1 MATFDRMRLFLFCFM
16 FLFSSKLQAQLKE
29 FSVSELPTPEVSVVQ
44 ANAQFQDDALM
55 LVYSALEGLEFRSS
69 LGGIDKVS
77 YNSTAS
83 RYEVLVKPKKQMIFV
98 AKAGFIENKIST
110 LNPNPKEVL
119 YFKVEEKKNEIP
131 AQSEPGFLQINTT
144 PPGADIF
151 LNGIQIIDKTP
162 FKGSATAGSTRIK
175 LRKKKYVEFDT
186 TITIESQKTS
196 AVSVAFKSSYLYL
209 SISSNPSGA
218 TVKLDGVELGKT
230 PLNREIDL
238 SDNNKQGSKTLR
250 LELDN
255 YEAIE
260 SPIDY
265 LPSNKPLELDYE
277 LKKRKG
283 KFLINS
289 VPEGA
294 SVYIDGAFKGITPY
308 SSVKEFGTYEVYV
321 QMDEFRTSE
330 KKRLSLTS
338 SENQELVFK
347 LSPLRNSEGDS
358 IVYNEVKIGDQIW
371 MSVNLNTNRY
381 QNGDLIPEMKSDK
394 EWKKAGEN
402 KQPAWCY
409 YDNDSIN
416 GDKYGK
422 LYNWYAVAD
431 SRGICPAGWHAPSD
445 NEWTHLVEY
454 LGGNLVAGGKMKS
467 ATSWRAPNSVPSL
480 NSKFNGLPGGFCNN
494 FGTFSLIGDYGDWW
508 SSNEVSFYNDKV
520 WTVTLC
526 YIGSSIIRDLN
537 AKEFGFSVRCIKDQ

>member
-1 MATFDRMRLFLFCFM
+1 MPL
-16 FLFSSKLQAQLKE
+16 
-29 FSVSELPTPEVSVVQ
+29 PEVPIIQ
-44 ANAQFQDDALM
+44 ANNLFEEDALIII
-55 LVYSALEGLEFRSS
+55 YSSLTNLNFRSS
-69 LGGIDKVS
+69 MGMIDKQS
-77 YNSTAS
+77 YNSQS
-83 RYEVLVKPKKQMIFV
+83 NRYEVLVRPIKQILLVYTNDYMEGTI
-98 AKAGFIENKIST
+98 AK
-110 LNPNPKEVL
+110 LNPKPKEVL
-119 YFKVEEKKNEIP
+119 YYKVEEKKEAIP
-131 AQSEPGFLQINTT
+131 IQSEPGTLQINST

-162 FKGSATAGSTRIK
+162 FKGSATAGTTRIK

-186 TITIESQKTS
+186 TISIESQKTT

-218 TVKLDGVELGKT
+218 TVKLDGVEFGKT

-238 SDNNKQGSKTLR
+238 SDNIKQGVKTLR

-255 YEAIE
+255 YEVIE
-260 SPIDY
+260 NPIDY
-265 LPSNKPLELDYE
+265 SPSNKPLELNYE

-283 KFLINS
+283 TFLINS

-308 SSVKEFGTYEVYV
+308 SSVKEFGTYELYV
-321 QMDEFRTSE
+321 QMDEFRPSE

-347 LSPLRNSEGDS
+347 LSPMRNSEGDT

-371 MSVNLNTNRY
+371 MSVNLNTNRF
-381 QNGDLIPEMKSDK
+381 QNGDLIPEVRSEQ

-409 YDNDSIN
+409 YDNDSFN
-416 GDKYGK
+416 GGKYGK

-431 SRGICPAGWHAPSD
+431 SRNLCPAGWHAPSD
-445 NEWTHLVEY
+445 AEWTDLTEH

-467 ATSWRAPNSVPSL
+467 RSFWRASNSGSNV
-480 NSKFNGLPGGFCNN
+480 NSKFNGLPGGYRDNLGAYSN
-494 FGTFSLIGDYGDWW
+494 KENIGNWW
-508 SSNEVSFYNDKV
+508 SASAVDFYNV
-520 WTVTLC
+520 MAWSFTLS
-526 YIGSSIIRDLN
+526 YFKINTIRDLAN
-537 AKEFGFSVRCIKDQ
+537 KEMGLSVRCLKD